1 VPVLPPEA
9 PSIHVLR
16 HLVEDVEK
24 YGGDYECVTAWL
36 DYLEKAEA
44 DPVAVAK
51 LAHETLASTGL
62 PFETMLVL
70 STAHVSEATAKT
82 LGNDEMPVSGYDHGK
97 HGWLIVVP
105 TDDEAWEK
113 IAVDNINSEVPDDL
127 FECMAHARKLGCCW
141 LLLDA
146 DATEIEALKTYQW

>member
-1 VPVLPPEA
+1 MEA
-9 PSIHVLR
+9 PTIDELFQVAKAAALWSQELPAIEKTLSWLS
-16 HLVEDVEK
+16 HLAAIEK
-24 YGGDYECVTAWL
+24 
-36 DYLEKAEA
+36 
-44 DPVAVAK
+44 DPLAQAK
-51 LAHETLASTGL
+51 LANETLASTGL

-105 TDDEAWEK
+105 SDDQAWEK
-113 IAVDNINSEVPDDL
+113 VAVDNINSEVPDDL